1 MTVKIDL
8 KTDTGESLNGFYDEP
23 DDIIEEDREVKE
35 ADKMGFS
42 PYEGGET
49 FYYFIKHLALPGI
62 VVLLLP
68 LLFIF
73 GIFENSFIGIL
84 GYFFSFI
91 AAILLLS
98 VGREFLRGFRY
109 KIKKGVI
116 YLPGPYVFR
125 RQADEYTTSI
135 NDITEP
141 IYKIGFVGDIMKMN
155 DYNLRFHPDVKK
167 FFEDTHMIIGN
178 LEGVFSEKC
187 PILKQA
193 HTEKILEE
201 LEEIFPKEK
210 KEKKWLLSLSN
221 NHSED
226 FSSKM
231 FDETLRTIQKNPIFD
246 VYGRKDVSSIHTDN
260 NDLLISCATQ
270 WSNQKTWHYTFKY
283 NKPIAKNKKNT
294 GDDDYIFSFL
304 QNYRFNILYPHWGF
318 ENEKYVRTR
327 FQDDAKALLTGIEK
341 EPKWLKKFYSK
352 KRKVYAN
359 QEYKWDLIF
368 AHHPHVLQP
377 IMKVRDDIKIGNKS
391 IPYCKLVVFSAG
403 NFTSGANI
411 IRKKKHIS
419 GIIMKCEIGPLEGY
433 NRKLAIGKM
442 EWRRTKNFKTRI
454 EDERAK
460 LVCIDNE
467 KYRTYNKPF
476 LLNGLFFFIVF
487 LAIYLINLFF

>member
-1 MTVKIDL
+1 
-8 KTDTGESLNGFYDEP
+8 
-23 DDIIEEDREVKE
+23 
-35 ADKMGFS
+35 
-42 PYEGGET
+42 
-49 FYYFIKHLALPGI
+49 
-62 VVLLLP
+62 
-68 LLFIF
+68 
-73 GIFENSFIGIL
+73 
-84 GYFFSFI
+84 
-91 AAILLLS
+91 
-98 VGREFLRGFRY
+98 
-109 KIKKGVI
+109 
-116 YLPGPYVFR
+116 
-125 RQADEYTTSI
+125 
-135 NDITEP
+135 
-141 IYKIGFVGDIMKMN
+141 
-155 DYNLRFHPDVKK
+155 
-167 FFEDTHMIIGN
+167 MIIGN
-178 LEGVFSEKC
+178 LEGVFSEEC
-187 PILKQA
+187 PTFKQA
-193 HTEKILEE
+193 HKEKILEE
-201 LEEIFPKEK
+201 LEDIFPKEK

-226 FSSKM
+226 FSSEM

-270 WSNQKTWHYTFKY
+270 WSNQKTWRYTFKY

-294 GDDDYIFSFL
+294 GDDDFIFSFL

-341 EPKWLKKFYSK
+341 EFKWLKKFYNK

-359 QEYKWDLIF
+359 KKYKWDLIF

-377 IMKVRDDIKIGNKS
+377 IMKVRDDIKIGNNS

-403 NFTSGANI
+403 NFTSGVNI

-433 NRKLAIGKM
+433 NDKLAIGKM

-467 KYRTYNKPF
+467 KYRTYNKP
-476 LLNGLFFFIVF
+476 LLVSGLFFFIVF